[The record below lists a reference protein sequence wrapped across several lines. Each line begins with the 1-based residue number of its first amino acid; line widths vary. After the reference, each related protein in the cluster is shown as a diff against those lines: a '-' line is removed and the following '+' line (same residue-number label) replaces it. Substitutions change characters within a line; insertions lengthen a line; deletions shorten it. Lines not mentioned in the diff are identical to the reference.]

1 VAVAVAEK
9 LELPETLDDLDILDE
24 TLALLEAAGE
34 GLLVDVKAL
43 EDDASGLLDK
53 VKVERGELLS

>member
-53 VKVERGELLS
+53 VKVERGELLT

>member
-1 VAVAVAEK
+1 MAVAVAEK

-53 VKVERGELLS
+53 VKVERGELLT

>member
-1 VAVAVAEK
+1 MAVAVAEK